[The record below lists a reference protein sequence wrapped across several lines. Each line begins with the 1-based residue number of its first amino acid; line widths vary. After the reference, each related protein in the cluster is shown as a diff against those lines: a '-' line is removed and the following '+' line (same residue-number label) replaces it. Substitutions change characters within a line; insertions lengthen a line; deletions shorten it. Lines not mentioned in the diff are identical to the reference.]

1 LSENYGKY
9 FGTVFA
15 NLIEELV
22 AEESD
27 LSKYSLN
34 KLKAMLDSNDARLSE
49 LRKTPNE
56 KNRSAMERLEKRHQ
70 AIMAAIAKKAG
81 W

>member
-1 LSENYGKY
+1 MSENYGRY

-34 KLKAMLDSNDARLSE
+34 KLKAMLDSNDGFLSQ
-49 LRKTPNE
+49 KCN
-56 KNRSAMERLEKRHQ
+56 
-70 AIMAAIAKKAG
+70 
-81 W
+81 